1 MRTLQ
6 DWIDK
11 FHTDNEATIEAL
23 LEARYMKVKRDLEDF
38 KRLLTISYL
47 QETLKSGKKY
57 RSYNEYE
64 RRVIK
69 PDFDW

>member
-11 FHTDNEATIEAL
+11 FHTDNEATIEI
-23 LEARYMKVKRDLEDF
+23 RYMKAKRDLEDF
-38 KRLLTISYL
+38 KRLLMINYT
-47 QETLKSGKKY
+47 QEALKRDREQ
-57 RSYNEYE
+57 RSYKEYE

>member
-11 FHTDNEATIEAL
+11 FHTDNEATIEI
-23 LEARYMKVKRDLEDF
+23 RYMKARRDLEDF
-38 KRLLTISYL
+38 KRILTISYL
-47 QETLKSGKKY
+47 QKTLKRGKKY